1 MDYVIKVLG
10 TPAIIIAFIA
20 FIGLLFQKATI
31 AGIIKGT
38 LLAFTGFVL
47 IKTGGAIL
55 GGVLTMFSD
64 IFTNA
69 FGLRGVVPSNEAIMA
84 LTIDSLGRPSAFIL
98 FFAMIINVIIARY
111 TRFKS
116 IYLSL
121 HLIVFMSFSV
131 TAALVGLGYSELFA
145 IIFGAVVIGAYM
157 AVFPTILSRFSRT
170 IIGNND
176 YCIAHAASSSYII
189 GSYLGK
195 WFGNTNTNVE
205 HVTVSDNF
213 SFLKNPDVATFIT
226 MFCLLGLS
234 SLFAESAY
242 LAKVLDGK
250 PYLVWLLEKSATFAC
265 GLYIAKKGVVM
276 FTEEIVPAFKGFSK
290 IVAPGSIPAVD
301 PMVLFDKSP
310 NAVLIGFL
318 VSFLAELCCVAI
330 FPFIGLPVIVPGIMA
345 SFITGGSAAIF
356 GNATGGFRGAVI
368 ASFVNGLLLCI
379 LPALVLPLFSH
390 LGVHSVTFADPD
402 FTFLSAIIKYTFGLG
417 H

>member
-1 MDYVIKVLG
+1 MDHIINLLG
-10 TPAIIIAFIA
+10 TPAIIIALIA
-20 FIGLLFQKATI
+20 FLGLVLQKSSLTD
-31 AGIIKGT
+31 IIKGT
-38 LLAFTGFVL
+38 LLAFIGFVL
-47 IKTGGAIL
+47 IKTGGGIL

-69 FGLRGVVPSNEAIMA
+69 FGLQGVVPSNEAIMA
-84 LTIDSLGRPSAFIL
+84 LTIDTLGRPAAFIL
-98 FFAMIINVIIARY
+98 FFAMVINVLLARF

-131 TAALVGLGYSELFA
+131 TAALVGLGYSEQFA
-145 IIFGAVVIGAYM
+145 IIFGSVVIGAYM
-157 AVFPTILSRFSRT
+157 AVFPTILSRFSRN
-170 IIGNND
+170 IIGHND

-195 WFGNTNTNVE
+195 WFGNRAINVE
-205 HVTVSDNF
+205 EVKVSGKL

-226 MFCLLGLS
+226 MFFLLGVS
-234 SLFAESAY
+234 SIFAEPEF
-242 LAKVLDGK
+242 LNKVLANK
-250 PYLVWLLEKSATFAC
+250 PYIVWLLEKSATFAG

-276 FTEEIVPAFKGFSK
+276 FTEEIVPAFKGFSQA
-290 IVAPGSIPAVD
+290 VAPGSVPAVD

-310 NAVLIGFL
+310 NAVLIGFI
-318 VSFLAELCCVAI
+318 VSFVAELFCVAL
-330 FPFIGLPVIVPGIMA
+330 FPFIGLPIIVPGIMA

-356 GNATGGFRGAVI
+356 GNATGGLRGALI

-390 LGVHSVTFADPD
+390 LGVNGVTFADQD
-402 FTFLSAIIKYTFGLG
+402 FTFLSAIIKYTFGLA